1 MTRRI
6 LAVLAYIVP
15 TFPLGYFWHLTI
27 FASHYKALDVYRDEI
42 VIPLGFASMVIQG
55 IVWSLLYERLFAG
68 EPVVRGA
75 AKFAAIAFPLGW
87 SYMVLAA
94 AAKHHMS
101 SVSGYLV
108 IETGFVLAHYAIV
121 SPLIALVYATN
132 ASHDQT

>member
-68 EPVVRGA
+68 EPVHGA
-75 AKFAAIAFPLGW
+75 CR
-87 SYMVLAA
+87 
-94 AAKHHMS
+94 
-101 SVSGYLV
+101 SG
-108 IETGFVLAHYAIV
+108 E
-121 SPLIALVYATN
+121 
-132 ASHDQT
+132 ASHVIGERISRDRDGLRARPLRDR